1 MAGGAP
7 ALTSTTEPSYD
18 ENTPARGGD
27 VMGDLPNA
35 VVKRLLAK
43 HGDGLRVSGSA
54 IEQAVAAAEDYI
66 GRLAREAHASAIAD
80 KRKTIM
86 DSDIQKAREKLT

>member
-1 MAGGAP
+1 ME
-7 ALTSTTEPSYD
+7 THPSA
-18 ENTPARGGD
+18 EE
-27 VMGDLPNA
+27 M
-35 VVKRLLAK
+35 
-43 HGDGLRVSGSA
+43 SWGSYRA

>member
-1 MAGGAP
+1 MA
-7 ALTSTTEPSYD
+7 
-18 ENTPARGGD
+18 
-27 VMGDLPNA
+27 DLPNA

-54 IEQAVAAAEDYI
+54 LERAVAAAEDYI
-66 GRLAREAHASAIAD
+66 SRLAREAHASATAD

-86 DSDIQKAREKLT
+86 DADIDKARSRLG

>member
-1 MAGGAP
+1 MA
-7 ALTSTTEPSYD
+7 E
-18 ENTPARGGD
+18 
-27 VMGDLPNA
+27 LPNA

-54 IEQAVAAAEDYI
+54 IEEAVAAAEEYI

-86 DSDIQKAREKLT
+86 DSDIQKAREKLR

>member
-1 MAGGAP
+1 MA
-7 ALTSTTEPSYD
+7 
-18 ENTPARGGD
+18 
-27 VMGDLPNA
+27 DLPNA

-43 HGDGLRVSGSA
+43 HGEGLRVSGGA
-54 IEQAVAAAEDYI
+54 IEKAVEATEAYI

-86 DSDIQKAREKLT
+86 DADIEKAREKLG